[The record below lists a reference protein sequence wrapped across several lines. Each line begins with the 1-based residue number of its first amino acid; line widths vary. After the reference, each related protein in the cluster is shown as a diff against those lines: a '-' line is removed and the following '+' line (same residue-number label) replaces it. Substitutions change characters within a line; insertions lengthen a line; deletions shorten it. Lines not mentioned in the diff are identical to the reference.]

1 MASNISVKQNQS
13 CHRNIVK
20 TVAGRDNINL
30 LCLKKQ
36 HQYERDWDNEII
48 KKRKLGKVVKR
59 NHMALNWKMRL
70 QKHKESA
77 SIVSQYYVQN
87 FVNYW
92 LRRKQLK
99 WFFAKNVETK
109 TWKEAIEFNINSIVL
124 KLALKLIIS
133 FQIKSAVMH
142 LLAWLHM
149 RKSKAVRKV
158 WVSQQ
163 KVGSFTSLYDGET
176 KLKIDEEFVEIL

>member
-13 CHRNIVK
+13 CPRNIVK
-20 TVAGRDNINL
+20 TVAGRDIINL

-109 TWKEAIEFNINSIVL
+109 TWKEAIEFKINSIVL

-142 LLAWLHM
+142 LLAWLHL

-158 WVSQQ
+158 WVSQE
-163 KVGSFTSLYDGET
+163 KVGSFTSLYHGET
-176 KLKIDEEFVEIL
+176 KFKIDGEFVEIL